1 MKVKKWLC
9 IVLVVLSLVL
19 TGCGAASTDDM
30 VTNEYFGAES
40 DKLYD
45 SVVMETSAAADMEG
59 STETNSGAPTQRK
72 WIVTINLRAETEDLD
87 TLLANLN
94 QRIAELGGYV
104 ENSNIYNGS
113 AYNNS
118 RRYRN
123 ASLTLRIPAEQ
134 ADQFTEQVAQA
145 SNVISSNKTMDDIT
159 LNYVSVESRMKALQV
174 EEERLLELLAKAEN
188 MSDLLEIEAR
198 LTDVRYELER
208 VTSQLRVY
216 DNQVDYATIYLDI
229 SEVKEYTV
237 VEEQTVWQRIGTG
250 FVESLK
256 SVGNFFVEIFV
267 FLLANLPV
275 LVLVAAAVWLTV
287 FLIHR
292 WAGKRRERYQPP
304 RPPYD
309 SPAPGQNNPPT
320 T

>member
-1 MKVKKWLC
+1 MKARKWLC
-9 IVLVVLSLVL
+9 IVLAVLSLVL
-19 TGCGAASTDDM
+19 TGCGAAATDNM
-30 VTNEYFGAES
+30 VTNDYFGAES

-94 QRIAELGGYV
+94 QRITELGGYV
-104 ENSNIYNGS
+104 EDSNIYNGS

-118 RRYRN
+118 HRYRN
-123 ASLTLRIPAEQ
+123 ASLTLRIPADQ

-275 LVLVAAAVWLTV
+275 LLLLGGVAWGIV
-287 FLIHR
+287 FLCR
-292 WAGKRRERYQPP
+292 RGMKKYREKRQASRLPYYPP
-304 RPPYD
+304 EPD
-309 SPAPGQNNPPT
+309 QNNPQ
-320 T
+320 